1 MSDDYSPLAS
11 FAGTVRLFPL
21 PHLVFFPQV
30 MQPLHIFEPRYR
42 QMTADALAG
51 DRLIALI
58 LPKPG
63 WETDYDGS
71 PPLHSVACLGKIV
84 ADQKTDDGRYNI
96 LLRGLSRLQISHEIP
111 HVKTYRKAKAEL
123 LAEVPVADVKLERRL
138 RRQLGKLVPHLFPK
152 QPNVKDQFRKLL
164 RSDLTLSA
172 LCDIFAFALPLQ
184 VEFKQTLLEELEVEE
199 RLDRL
204 LKHLEDAPPLT
215 PVEDRKFPP
224 EFSVN

>member
-1 MSDDYSPLAS
+1 MNDDYSPLANFS
-11 FAGTVRLFPL
+11 GTVRLFPL

-63 WETDYDGS
+63 WEEDYEGC
-71 PPLHSVACLGKIV
+71 PALHSVACLGRIV
-84 ADQKTDDGRYNI
+84 ADQKMDDGCYNI
-96 LLRGLSRLQISHEIP
+96 LLRGLSRLQITREIAHP
-111 HVKTYRKAKAEL
+111 KAYRKAKAEL
-123 LAEVPVADVKLERRL
+123 LAEVPVAQAKLERRL
-138 RRQLGKLVPHLFPK
+138 RRQLGKLVPHLFPT

-164 RSDLTLSA
+164 KSDLTLSA

-184 VEFKQTLLEELEVEE
+184 VEFKQALLEELEVEQ

-204 LKHLEDAPPLT
+204 LEHLENAPPLE
-215 PVEDRKFPP
+215 PAEDRKFPP